1 MSVPAAA
8 QIRAAE
14 VEDCDALGRL
24 HVRCWRETYP
34 GLMPEWVI
42 ERASA
47 ANRSLQWRQGLER
60 GAEGP
65 IVFLAEAD
73 DRSPAG
79 FVAAG
84 PARDAAFP
92 WQAEIYAL
100 YVLQR
105 HQRQGLGMALVRTLG
120 AALAARDRREAGLW
134 VLSANAPV
142 RAFYESIG
150 GRAVHQR
157 ADKSEGWACD
167 ETAYLWQ
174 DLPRALECGPG
185 TS

>member
-14 VEDCDALGRL
+14 IEDCEALGRL

-34 GLMPEWVI
+34 GLMPERII
-42 ERASA
+42 ERLQPADRA
-47 ANRSLQWRQGLER
+47 LQWRKGLER

-73 DRSPAG
+73 DRPPAG
-79 FVAAG
+79 FAAAG
-84 PARDAAFP
+84 PARNAAFP
-92 WQAEIYAL
+92 WQSEIYAV

-105 HQRQGLGMALVRTLG
+105 HQQQGLGVALLRHLG
-120 AALAARDRREAGLW
+120 AALAARGQREAGLW
-134 VLSANAPV
+134 VLSADAPA
-142 RAFYESIG
+142 RAFYETIG

-157 ADKSEGWACD
+157 VDQCEGWACD
-167 ETAYLWQ
+167 ETAYLW
-174 DLPRALECGPG
+174 DDFPGALGAEPPR
-185 TS
+185 

>member
-1 MSVPAAA
+1 VSVPAAA

-24 HVRCWRETYP
+24 HFRCWGETYP
-34 GLMPEWVI
+34 GLMPDWVI
-42 ERASA
+42 ERLQP
-47 ANRSLQWRQGLER
+47 ANRSLQWRKGLER
-60 GAEGP
+60 GDKGP

-73 DRSPAG
+73 DGSPAG
-79 FVAAG
+79 FAAAG

-92 WQAEIYAL
+92 WQSEIYAL

-105 HQRQGLGMALVRTLG
+105 HQRQGLGVALLRHLG
-120 AALAARDRREAGLW
+120 AALAARGRREAGLW
-134 VLSANAPV
+134 VLSANAPA

-157 ADKSEGWACD
+157 VDQSEGWACD
-167 ETAYLWQ
+167 ETAYHW
-174 DLPRALECGPG
+174 DDFPRAVGSGPG
-185 TS
+185 T